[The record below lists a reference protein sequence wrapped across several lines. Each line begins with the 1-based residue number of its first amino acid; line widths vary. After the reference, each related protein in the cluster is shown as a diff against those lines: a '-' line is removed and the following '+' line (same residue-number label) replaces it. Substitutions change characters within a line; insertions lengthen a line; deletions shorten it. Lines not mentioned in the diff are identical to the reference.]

1 MSDISRRDFLKTA
14 AYGFGRHYHCSSSI
28 LGMSHGH
35 VSPSDKLNIAAV
47 GIGGMGHA
55 NINKVKGTENI
66 VALCVMTGN
75 MQKGYSMNFRK
86 QRNTGTV
93 RCMRKG

>member
-1 MSDISRRDFLKTA
+1 MSDISRRDFLKTGA
-14 AYGFGRHYHCSSSI
+14 MALAGITIAPSSI

-55 NINKVKGTENI
+55 NICLLYT
-66 VALCVMTGN
+66 
-75 MQKGYSMNFRK
+75 SPSPRD
-86 QRNTGTV
+86 
-93 RCMRKG
+93 